1 MPDDL
6 QIPPSAGGYGYRA
19 SYRAQ
24 SAGMDGMTRKLLIA
38 AVGLGGV
45 LLAGMGGWALLGGR
59 SGPVPVI
66 EADTRPLRVKPDNA
80 GGMQVAG
87 ADEQVMGE
95 QSRSAQAMAPRAE
108 APAPQALR
116 AQQQLPPLPEVPTA
130 PAPVASAPAPS
141 PAAVP
146 PGVSPLP
153 DTPRPAARTA
163 APAARPAAPAAPAS
177 ASPSATGA
185 TLVQLAAVDT
195 EHGAQAEWQ
204 RLAKRM
210 PDALG
215 DRRLVLQRAERDG
228 KAVVA
233 GPHRRVLRRGRRDGV
248 LLAAARQGRVV
259 HHRRILTCR
268 QGALVSLSL
277 RERAG
282 VRGSRLRSGAR
293 PMPLDQGRSRPKAAL
308 SRPLTPALSRGSGSS
323 GGPPRMTGP
332 AACARDGHASF

>member
-19 SYRAQ
+19 SYRTQ
-24 SAGMDGMTRKLLIA
+24 SGGMDGMTRKLLIA

-45 LLAGMGGWALLGGR
+45 LLAGMGGWALLGHH

-95 QSRSAQAMAPRAE
+95 QSRSSGAMAPRAE

-116 AQQQLPPLPEVPTA
+116 AQQQLPPLPDTPAAPAGTA
-130 PAPVASAPAPS
+130 PVPGPAAPS
-141 PAAVP
+141 SPPAVA
-146 PGVSPLP
+146 GFGFSPLP
-153 DTPRPAARTA
+153 DTPRPPARAGAAAAKPALPAA
-163 APAARPAAPAAPAS
+163 APAAAPPAI
-177 ASPSATGA
+177 GV

-195 EHGAQAEWQ
+195 EQGAQAEWQ

-228 KAVVA
+228 KAVWRVRTGGFSDVA
-233 GPHRRVLRRGRRDGV
+233 D
-248 LLAAARQGRVV
+248 ATAF
-259 HHRRILTCR
+259 C
-268 QGALVSLSL
+268 
-277 RERAG
+277 
-282 VRGSRLRSGAR
+282 SRLRAKGA
-293 PMPLDQGRSRPKAAL
+293 SCTIAA
-308 SRPLTPALSRGSGSS
+308 
-323 GGPPRMTGP
+323 
-332 AACARDGHASF
+332 F

>member
-6 QIPPSAGGYGYRA
+6 HIPPSAGGYGYRA

-45 LLAGMGGWALLGGR
+45 LLAGMGGWALLGR
-59 SGPVPVI
+59 HSGPVPVV
-66 EADTRPLRVKPDNA
+66 EADTRPLRVKPENA

-95 QSRSAQAMAPRAE
+95 QSRSAHAMAPRAE

-116 AQQQLPPLPEVPTA
+116 AQQQLPPLPDAPAA
-130 PAPVASAPAPS
+130 PAPAASAPGTSAAAPT

-163 APAARPAAPAAPAS
+163 APAVRPAAPAAS
-177 ASPSATGA
+177 ASGAAPPATTGA

-195 EHGAQAEWQ
+195 EQAAHAEWQ

-215 DRRLVLQRAERDG
+215 DRRLVLQRVERDG
-228 KAVVA
+228 RAVWRIRTGGFSDVA
-233 GPHRRVLRRGRRDGV
+233 E
-248 LLAAARQGRVV
+248 ATAFCA
-259 HHRRILTCR
+259 
-268 QGALVSLSL
+268 
-277 RERAG
+277 
-282 VRGSRLRSGAR
+282 RLRAKGA
-293 PMPLDQGRSRPKAAL
+293 SCTIAA
-308 SRPLTPALSRGSGSS
+308 
-323 GGPPRMTGP
+323 
-332 AACARDGHASF
+332 F

>member
-24 SAGMDGMTRKLLIA
+24 SGGMDSMTRKLLIA

-45 LLAGMGGWALLGGR
+45 LLAGMGGWALLGHG

-66 EADTRPLRVKPDNA
+66 EADMRPLRVKPDNA

-95 QSRSAQAMAPRAE
+95 QSRSAHVMAPRAE

-116 AQQQLPPLPEVPTA
+116 AQQQLPPSPDA
-130 PAPVASAPAPS
+130 PAGAAPVPGSAAPSS
-141 PAAVP
+141 PAAVAGS
-146 PGVSPLP
+146 GVSPLP
-153 DTPRPAARTA
+153 DTPRPPARAGAVAAKPAMPAA
-163 APAARPAAPAAPAS
+163 APAA
-177 ASPSATGA
+177 GV

-195 EHGAQAEWQ
+195 EQGAQAEWQ

-215 DRRLVLQRAERDG
+215 DRKLVLQRAERDG
-228 KAVVA
+228 KAVWRVRTGGFSDVA
-233 GPHRRVLRRGRRDGV
+233 D
-248 LLAAARQGRVV
+248 ATAF
-259 HHRRILTCR
+259 C
-268 QGALVSLSL
+268 
-277 RERAG
+277 
-282 VRGSRLRSGAR
+282 SRLRARGA
-293 PMPLDQGRSRPKAAL
+293 SCTIAA
-308 SRPLTPALSRGSGSS
+308 
-323 GGPPRMTGP
+323 
-332 AACARDGHASF
+332 F

>member
-1 MPDDL
+1 VPDDL

-24 SAGMDGMTRKLLIA
+24 SGGMDGMTRKLLIA

-45 LLAGMGGWALLGGR
+45 LLAGMGGWALLGHH

-95 QSRSAQAMAPRAE
+95 QSRSVQGMAPRAE

-116 AQQQLPPLPEVPTA
+116 AQQQLPPLPDA
-130 PAPVASAPAPS
+130 PAAAIPVPGPAATPSPSAVASS
-141 PAAVP
+141 
-146 PGVSPLP
+146 GVSPLP
-153 DTPRPAARTA
+153 DTPRSPARAGAAAAKPAVPAA
-163 APAARPAAPAAPAS
+163 APAAAPPAA
-177 ASPSATGA
+177 GV

-195 EHGAQAEWQ
+195 EQGAQAEWQ

-228 KAVVA
+228 KAVWRVRTGGFSDVA
-233 GPHRRVLRRGRRDGV
+233 D
-248 LLAAARQGRVV
+248 ATAF
-259 HHRRILTCR
+259 C
-268 QGALVSLSL
+268 
-277 RERAG
+277 
-282 VRGSRLRSGAR
+282 SRLRAKGA
-293 PMPLDQGRSRPKAAL
+293 SCTIAA
-308 SRPLTPALSRGSGSS
+308 
-323 GGPPRMTGP
+323 
-332 AACARDGHASF
+332 F

>member
-6 QIPPSAGGYGYRA
+6 HIPPSAGGYGYRA

-24 SAGMDGMTRKLLIA
+24 PGGTDGMTRKLLIA

-45 LLAGMGGWALLGGR
+45 LLAGMGGWALLGR
-59 SGPVPVI
+59 HSGPVPVV
-66 EADTRPLRVKPDNA
+66 EADTRPLRVKPENA

-95 QSRSAQAMAPRAE
+95 QSRGAQAMAPRAE

-116 AQQQLPPLPEVPTA
+116 AQQQLPPVADEPAAATAA

-146 PGVSPLP
+146 PGTSPLP

-163 APAARPAAPAAPAS
+163 APAARSAAPAAPAS
-177 ASPSATGA
+177 AAPPATGV
-185 TLVQLAAVDT
+185 TLVQLAALDT
-195 EHGAQAEWQ
+195 EQAAQAEWQ

-228 KAVVA
+228 KAVWRVRTGGFSDVA
-233 GPHRRVLRRGRRDGV
+233 D
-248 LLAAARQGRVV
+248 ATAFC
-259 HHRRILTCR
+259 T
-268 QGALVSLSL
+268 
-277 RERAG
+277 
-282 VRGSRLRSGAR
+282 RLRAKGA
-293 PMPLDQGRSRPKAAL
+293 SCTIAA
-308 SRPLTPALSRGSGSS
+308 
-323 GGPPRMTGP
+323 
-332 AACARDGHASF
+332 F

>member
-24 SAGMDGMTRKLLIA
+24 SGGMDGMTRKLLIA

-45 LLAGMGGWALLGGR
+45 LLAGMGGWALLGHH

-95 QSRSAQAMAPRAE
+95 QSRSAQGMAPRAE

-116 AQQQLPPLPEVPTA
+116 AQQQLPPLPDAPAAAAPVPGPTA
-130 PAPVASAPAPS
+130 PSS
-141 PAAVP
+141 PAAVAGS
-146 PGVSPLP
+146 GVSPLP
-153 DTPRPAARTA
+153 DTPRPPARAGVAAAKPALPAA
-163 APAARPAAPAAPAS
+163 APAA
-177 ASPSATGA
+177 GV

-195 EHGAQAEWQ
+195 EQGAQAEWQ

-228 KAVVA
+228 KAVWRVRTGGFSDVA
-233 GPHRRVLRRGRRDGV
+233 D
-248 LLAAARQGRVV
+248 ATAF
-259 HHRRILTCR
+259 C
-268 QGALVSLSL
+268 
-277 RERAG
+277 
-282 VRGSRLRSGAR
+282 SRLRAKGA
-293 PMPLDQGRSRPKAAL
+293 SCTIAA
-308 SRPLTPALSRGSGSS
+308 
-323 GGPPRMTGP
+323 
-332 AACARDGHASF
+332 F

>member
-19 SYRAQ
+19 SYRVP
-24 SAGMDGMTRKLLIA
+24 SGGMDGMTRKLLIA

-45 LLAGMGGWALLGGR
+45 LLAGMGGWALLGHH

-95 QSRSAQAMAPRAE
+95 QSRGVQGMAPRAE

-116 AQQQLPPLPEVPTA
+116 AQQQLPDA
-130 PAPVASAPAPS
+130 PAAAVPAPAPS
-141 PAAVP
+141 PSAVAS

-153 DTPRPAARTA
+153 DTPRPPVRAGAAAAKPAVPAA
-163 APAARPAAPAAPAS
+163 APAVAPP
-177 ASPSATGA
+177 TVGV

-195 EHGAQAEWQ
+195 EQGAQAEWQ

-228 KAVVA
+228 KAVWRVRTGGFSDVA
-233 GPHRRVLRRGRRDGV
+233 D
-248 LLAAARQGRVV
+248 A
-259 HHRRILTCR
+259 TTFC
-268 QGALVSLSL
+268 
-277 RERAG
+277 
-282 VRGSRLRSGAR
+282 SRLRAKGA
-293 PMPLDQGRSRPKAAL
+293 SCTIAA
-308 SRPLTPALSRGSGSS
+308 
-323 GGPPRMTGP
+323 
-332 AACARDGHASF
+332 F

>member
-19 SYRAQ
+19 SYRTQ
-24 SAGMDGMTRKLLIA
+24 SGGMDGMTRKLLIA

-45 LLAGMGGWALLGGR
+45 LLAGMGGWALLGHG

-95 QSRSAQAMAPRAE
+95 QSGRAQAMAPRAE

-116 AQQQLPPLPEVPTA
+116 AQQQLPPLPDA
-130 PAPVASAPAPS
+130 PAAPAAASPVPS
-141 PAAVP
+141 PSAAPGPAVVAN

-153 DTPRPAARTA
+153 DTPRPPVRAGAGAAKPASPAA
-163 APAARPAAPAAPAS
+163 APAVAPPGA
-177 ASPSATGA
+177 GA

-195 EHGAQAEWQ
+195 EQGAQAEWQ

-228 KAVVA
+228 KAVW
-233 GPHRRVLRRGRRDGV
+233 RVRTGGFSDM
-248 LLAAARQGRVV
+248 ADATAF
-259 HHRRILTCR
+259 C
-268 QGALVSLSL
+268 
-277 RERAG
+277 
-282 VRGSRLRSGAR
+282 SRLRAKGA
-293 PMPLDQGRSRPKAAL
+293 SCTIAA
-308 SRPLTPALSRGSGSS
+308 
-323 GGPPRMTGP
+323 
-332 AACARDGHASF
+332 F